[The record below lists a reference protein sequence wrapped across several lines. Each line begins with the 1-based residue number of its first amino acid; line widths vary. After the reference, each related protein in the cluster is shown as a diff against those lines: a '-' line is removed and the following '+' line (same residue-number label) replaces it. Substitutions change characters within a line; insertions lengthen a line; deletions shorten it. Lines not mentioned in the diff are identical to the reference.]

1 MLIQLTDISLLN
13 NHLIERITN
22 FPPLHFYDPL
32 KAFTMTENNK

>member
-13 NHLIERITN
+13 NHLTEMITN
-22 FPPLHFYDPL
+22 FPPLYFYDPL